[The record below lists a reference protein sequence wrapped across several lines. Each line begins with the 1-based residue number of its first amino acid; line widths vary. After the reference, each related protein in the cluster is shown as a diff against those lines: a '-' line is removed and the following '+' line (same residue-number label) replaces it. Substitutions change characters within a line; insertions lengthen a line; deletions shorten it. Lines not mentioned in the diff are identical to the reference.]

1 MTIQSF
7 ADLYVNKVQVRSGFV
22 EVFYIIQQTEPT
34 YELDY
39 DCTCKDG
46 VMTVELKLDPKSH
59 SREELLA
66 PFRPEENVKNLLLRE
81 GAKKV
86 VVRNPHHPNG
96 LEIKDVDI
104 E

>member
-22 EVFYIIQQTEPT
+22 EVFYIIQQTEPR

-39 DCTCKDG
+39 DCTCKEG
-46 VMTVELKLDPKSH
+46 VMTVELKFTENQ
-59 SREELLA
+59 SREPLLA
-66 PFRPEENVKNLLLRE
+66 PFRPEEDIKNLFLRE

-104 E
+104 K